1 MVLKL
6 VTNEMQIILMLLLFL
21 FSITHFSFQNELKCF
36 QFEYAKVK
44 RGVRLI
50 CIQAQA
56 WLVGELICISCI
68 YFPLLDFQR
77 SGDLFT

>member
-1 MVLKL
+1 
-6 VTNEMQIILMLLLFL
+6 MLQLFL
-21 FSITHFSFQNELKCF
+21 FSIAHFSFQKELKCF

-44 RGVRLI
+44 RGVCLI
-50 CIQAQA
+50 CVQAQA
-56 WLVGELICISCI
+56 WLVGELIRISFI